1 MKKLGVLLG
10 GNALDKVLSISL
22 GEIVLKGLNR
32 KYFED
37 KLIKQIR
44 KAIKDIGFESIYKEQ
59 GKIYI
64 EAAEEDFPQLI
75 NRLKK
80 VFGLV
85 YISPCIKVEKE
96 LEAIGSAAIAALKN
110 KLLSDNN
117 ISTFKVDTNRADKS
131 FEMKSPEISMK
142 VGGIILRNFE
152 NIKVDVHSP
161 DTYVYVDIKQSAA
174 YVYTDRIKGYGGLP
188 IGTNGKGLLLL
199 SGGIDSPVAGFM
211 MAKRGVEIS
220 CVHYHSY
227 PFTSERAEEK
237 VKELARILSRYMG
250 KIKIFSVNLLNIQ
263 KEINKKCPEDEMT
276 ILSRRFMMRIAERIA
291 DYHGFN
297 ALITGENLGQVASQT
312 IYGLDV
318 TNRAVALPVF
328 RPLIG
333 FDKVD
338 IIKLAKNIE
347 TFETSIQPFEDCCT
361 VFLPKHPVTRPKAEN
376 IEKSE
381 EALDVDKLITDAIKD
396 MKIYTIE

>member
-1 MKKLGVLLG
+1 M
-10 GNALDKVLSISL
+10 DRVLSVSL
-22 GEIVLKGLNR
+22 GEIALKGLNR

-37 KLIKQIR
+37 QLIKQMR
-44 KAIKDIGFESIYKEQ
+44 RAIKDLGIEKIYKEQ

-64 EAAEEDFPQLI
+64 EGEIANYPQMI

-85 YISPCIKVEKE
+85 YISPCVRVEKDV
-96 LEAIGSAAIAALKN
+96 EAISLAVIESMKEIKSQKN
-110 KLLSDNN
+110 IN
-117 ISTFKVDTNRADKS
+117 TFKVDTNRADKS
-131 FEMKSPEISMK
+131 FPIKSPDFSRKM
-142 VGGIILRNFE
+142 GGVILQNFDDL
-152 NIKVDVHSP
+152 KVDVHNP
-161 DTYVYVDIKQSAA
+161 DVYINIDIKQNA
-174 YVYTDRIKGYGGLP
+174 YIYTEKIKGYGGLP

-211 MAKRGVEIS
+211 LAKRGIELS

-237 VKELARILSRYMG
+237 VKDLARILARYTG
-250 KIKIFSVNLLNIQ
+250 KLKVFSVNLLEIQ
-263 KEINKKCPEDEMT
+263 KEINMKCPEDEMT

-291 DYHGFN
+291 NFHQMN

-312 IYGLDV
+312 IYGLNV
-318 TNRAVALPVF
+318 TNQSVDLPVF

-338 IIKLAKNIE
+338 IIEIAKDIE
-347 TFETSIQPFEDCCT
+347 TYETSIMPFEDCCT
-361 VFLPKHPVTRPKAEN
+361 VFLPKHPVTRPKVED
-376 IEKSE
+376 IIKSE
-381 EALDVDKLITDAIKD
+381 EALDINTLIDNAINN
-396 MKIYTIE
+396 MKVYTIE